1 MPGFWAEQDLTPNDI
16 DVARRRA
23 AARPGYVDLASS
35 NPTQQGLLFP
45 PAILQ
50 SASEPYWATRR
61 YEPDPRGSTA
71 ARQSIA
77 AYYARRK
84 PAFVVEPEH
93 IFVTASTSEA
103 YSLLFAL
110 LTEPGD
116 NILAPEVTY
125 PLFEFLAAIHHIEL
139 RTYRMREEPRWH
151 IDEESLIYA
160 SDERTRGVLVVS
172 PHNPTGMVVQQ
183 PLAALSELG
192 LPVICDEVFA
202 PWAFAASHV
211 PPFAALH
218 PDLPVFVLNGI
229 SKMFALPDLK
239 LGWIALDGRAYERW
253 GDRLELLN
261 DTFLGANSLS
271 QHMLPALFEQGE
283 TFVAQMVE
291 QVGTNMRFALDA
303 FAASPRIDAHLP
315 DGGYYLFPRI
325 ETAMDEE
332 AVVLALLD
340 RGINVH
346 PGYFY
351 GYERGVHLMVSA
363 LTESQAFRA
372 GIVRLVQA
380 LDELG

>member
-1 MPGFWAEQDLTPNDI
+1 MPGFWADQDLTPNDI

-23 AARPGYVDLASS
+23 AQRTGYIDLASS
-35 NPTQQGLLFP
+35 NPTHQGLLFP
-45 PAILQ
+45 PDILRA
-50 SASEPYWATRR
+50 ASEPYWERRR
-61 YEPDPRGSTA
+61 YEPDPRGLPA
-71 ARQSIA
+71 ARTTIA
-77 AYYARRK
+77 DYYAQRQ
-84 PAFVVEPEH
+84 PAFAVDPHH

-151 IDEESLIYA
+151 IDEETLLYA
-160 SDERTRGVLVVS
+160 ADDRTRGVLVVS
-172 PHNPTGMVVQQ
+172 PHNPTGMVVQE
-183 PLAALSELG
+183 PLKALDTLG

-202 PWAFAASHV
+202 PWAFATPHV
-211 PPFAALH
+211 PPFTTLH
-218 PDLPVFVLNGI
+218 PGLPVFVLNGI

-239 LGWIALDGRAYERW
+239 LGWIALDPQAYATW

-261 DTFLGANSLS
+261 DTFLGANSLT
-271 QHMLPALFEQGE
+271 QYMLPTLFEQGKP
-283 TFVAQMVE
+283 FVAQMVE
-291 QVGTNMRFALDA
+291 RVGANMRFALDR
-303 FAASPRIDAHLP
+303 FAASERIEAHLP

-325 ETAMDEE
+325 QTSHDEE
-332 AVVLALLD
+332 PYILALLE

-363 LTESQAFRA
+363 LTEPAVFQE

-380 LDELG
+380 IDELA